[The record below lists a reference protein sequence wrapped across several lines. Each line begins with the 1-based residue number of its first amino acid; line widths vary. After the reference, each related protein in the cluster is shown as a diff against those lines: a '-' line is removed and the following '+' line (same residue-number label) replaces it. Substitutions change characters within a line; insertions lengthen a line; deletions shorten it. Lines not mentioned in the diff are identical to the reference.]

1 MFKNLNPETLGISGQ
16 QSEVIELALSFGFKG
31 IDLNAVDFA
40 AQVKTHGMPH
50 ARRLLDSAKLKIGS
64 CLLPLDWSGDDASLK
79 QTIEQIPAWAQPA
92 AELGCTRCITY
103 IPPASDARPYHQN
116 FEFYRQRLNEV
127 AKKLEP
133 LGMRLGVGFQAAAE
147 LRQGKQFQFIH
158 DFNSLQMLLGMVG
171 NKSLGVV
178 VDLWQLYVCGAPDV
192 YQKLSVEQILS
203 VQLADAPQQPAA
215 SELPLKARLLPGE
228 SGAIDSAAVLAWL
241 AEKGYQG
248 PVTPAAHGSRFA
260 GMKREASV
268 KLAGEK
274 LDQVWKAAGLNP
286 AGKLAMV
293 KR

>member
-31 IDLNAVDFA
+31 IDLNAEEFA

-50 ARRLLDSAKLKIGS
+50 ARRLLDSAKLKIGG

-79 QTIEQIPAWAQPA
+79 KAIEQMPIWAQPA
-92 AELGCTRCITY
+92 AELGCTRCLTY
-103 IPPASDARPYHQN
+103 IPPASDTRPYHQN

-171 NKSLGVV
+171 NKNLGVV
-178 VDLWQLYVCGAPDV
+178 VDLWQLYVCGAPEA
-192 YQKLSVEQILS
+192 YQKLSAEQILS
-203 VQLADAPQQPAA
+203 VQLADAPLEPAA
-215 SELPLKARLLPGE
+215 SELSAKARLLPGE
-228 SGAIDSAAVLAWL
+228 TGVIDSVAALLWL
-241 AEKGYQG
+241 AEKGYHG
-248 PVTPAAHGSRFA
+248 PVTPAPHGSRFA
-260 GMKREASV
+260 GLKREASV
-268 KLAGEK
+268 KLAGER
-274 LDQVWKAAGLNP
+274 LDQVWKAAGLSP
-286 AGKLAMV
+286 AGKLATV